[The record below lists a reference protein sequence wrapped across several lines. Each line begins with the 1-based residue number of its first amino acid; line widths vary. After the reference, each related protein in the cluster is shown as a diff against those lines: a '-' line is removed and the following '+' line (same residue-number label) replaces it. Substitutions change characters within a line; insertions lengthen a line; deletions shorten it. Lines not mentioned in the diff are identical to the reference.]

1 MTKMFDNL
9 KNLAGIMGQAK
20 EMRGKMEQ
28 IQAELERKT
37 ITAEAGAGAVT
48 VIMNGKFQVVDIQ
61 LDSVM
66 ITTLA
71 GEGAQ
76 ADQQM
81 IQDLIV
87 AACRGAH
94 EKAQRLVQEEMQ
106 QITGGLDIPGLDQ
119 MFK

>member
-1 MTKMFDNL
+1 MMFDNL

-20 EMRGKMEQ
+20 EMKAKMET

-37 ITAEAGAGAVT
+37 VTADSGAGAVAVT
-48 VIMNGKFQVVDIQ
+48 MNGKFEVMDIV
-61 LDSVM
+61 LDPVM

-71 GEGAQ
+71 GEGAD
-76 ADQQM
+76 ADKQM

-87 AACRGAH
+87 SACRAAH
-94 EKAQRLVQEEMQ
+94 EKVQHLVQDEMAQ
-106 QITGGLDIPGLDQ
+106 VTGGLNIPGLDQ